1 MKPLILL
8 ALFVVSQ
15 TAVGKNNIDLS
26 PGIAELEK
34 ENTAKIG
41 VALFD
46 KEGHFLGGNRAN
58 ERFAMCSTFKLP
70 LAALVLSRI
79 DRGQESADR
88 RLSYD
93 SNMIV
98 EYSPAAEKYLPT
110 GYMTVMEAAQ
120 ASVQLSDNGTANL
133 LLREVGGP
141 PGVTR
146 YFRDL
151 GDSISRLDRKETEMS
166 SNISGDIRDTTSPA
180 AMGKTISQ
188 ILYGGALKPPSV
200 LQLKRWLIGN
210 ETGDNTL
217 RAGFPKEWIVGEKTG
232 TCSNGGRNDI
242 GFFVVDGRDY
252 VVAVYTT
259 APSLTPDKRDD
270 LVASI
275 ARVIQSH
282 ISTGPH

>member
-1 MKPLILL
+1 MKAALPLLL
-8 ALFVVSQ
+8 FIVCQASPAKGQ
-15 TAVGKNNIDLS
+15 ADLS
-26 PGIAELEK
+26 SDVAELEK
-34 ENTAKIG
+34 SHSAKIG

-46 KEGHFLGGNRAN
+46 KDGRFLGGHRAN

-79 DRGQESADR
+79 DRGEENAER
-88 RLSYD
+88 RLHYD

-98 EYSPAAEKYLPT
+98 EYSPAAERYLPT
-110 GYMTVMEAAQ
+110 GYMTVLEAAQ

-151 GDSISRLDRKETEMS
+151 NDLTTRLDRKEPEMS
-166 SNISGDIRDTTSPA
+166 SNIPGDMRDTTTPT
-180 AMGKTISQ
+180 AMGKTVSHV
-188 ILYGGALKPPSV
+188 LYGEALKPSSAS
-200 LQLKRWLIGN
+200 LLKRWLIGN
-210 ETGDNTL
+210 QTGDSTL
-217 RAGFPKEWIVGEKTG
+217 RAGFPKDWVVGEKTG

-242 GFFVVDGRDY
+242 GFFAVDGREY

-259 APSLTPDKRDD
+259 APSFTPEGRNE
-270 LVASI
+270 LVAST
-275 ARVIQSH
+275 ARVIKSH
-282 ISTGPH
+282 VAKAPY